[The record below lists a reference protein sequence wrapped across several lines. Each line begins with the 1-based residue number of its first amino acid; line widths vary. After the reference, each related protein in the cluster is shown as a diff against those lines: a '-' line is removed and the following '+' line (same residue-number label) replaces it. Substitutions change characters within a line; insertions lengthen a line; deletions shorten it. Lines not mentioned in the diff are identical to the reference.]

1 MVAAKSLIAGAL
13 VALVGAAAAAADAP
27 TVHINRADQ
36 AKAEAALLSLKDFGV
51 GWTGGKRTPSKL
63 AAPKCPGFDPKE
75 SDLTV
80 TGHAEARF
88 TYARGS
94 VVFDQDNQVLKS
106 ADAVATDFAR
116 VIRPKLTGCLAYELK
131 SSDKSVVSASVR
143 KLQFP
148 QLGDTT
154 AAYRATVV
162 VRVGGR
168 KVTFV
173 RDYVFIGI
181 GRLEY
186 SLAVDAPAVLGRQ
199 LLAFEQAMAQN
210 LVKRSGAN
218 VA

>member
-1 MVAAKSLIAGAL
+1 VIGVRAFVAGAVLSLVAAAT
-13 VALVGAAAAAADAP
+13 AAADAP
-27 TVHINRADQ
+27 TVRITKADQ
-36 AKAEAALLSLKDFGV
+36 AKAEAALLQQSDFGV

-63 AAPKCPGFDPKE
+63 TAPKCPGFDPKE

-106 ADAVATDFAR
+106 SDAVATDFAR
-116 VIRPKLTGCLAYELK
+116 VIGPKLSDCLAYELK
-131 SSDKSVVSASVR
+131 SSDKSVVSAGVR
-143 KLQFP
+143 TLAFP
-148 QLGDTT
+148 KLGDVS

-162 VRVGGR
+162 VRIGGH
-168 KVTFV
+168 KVTFI
-173 RDYVFIGI
+173 RDYIFIGI

-186 SLAVDAPAVLGRQ
+186 SLAIDAPAVLGKQ
-199 LLAFEQAMAQN
+199 LVAFEQAMAQN
-210 LVKRSGAN
+210 LIKKSGAN